1 MDISLDT
8 MKFESVKYCRVFV
21 RGFLAT
27 RMGGEIPRLLAAVM
41 SWAEV
46 AARMVCSVRFMSL
59 Q

>member
-1 MDISLDT
+1 MDT